1 MKLIATAC
9 ASAWTAAAYTAGVVQ
24 HQVVYGK
31 TDAETL
37 SLNLGKYKNATAHA
51 AAQGA
56 DIVVLPEFGLGM
68 PVAECFDTSRQSV
81 FCEPIPFNT
90 GDIPCSGSSTSSP
103 SIQKTASCL
112 AVNSHVYLSI
122 NTCEAVEGVG
132 NYNTQIVYDST
143 GAMIAKYRKV
153 HPWYTSCFLKPES
166 ADLVTFKTSFS
177 SKPFGVF
184 ICYDIL
190 FREPGRKLVDLG
202 VTQFVYSAAIPLV
215 GAAAQ
220 RLWSFMQSST
230 LLGSN
235 LQDGQ
240 SGVFV
245 NGSRVSVSPAS
256 GQDQVV
262 VATVSEGRD
271 VEYEL

>member
-1 MKLIATAC
+1 MKLISTVFT
-9 ASAWTAAAYTAGVVQ
+9 SAWSAAAYTAGVVQ
-24 HQVVYGK
+24 HQVVYGR

-68 PVAECFDTSRQSV
+68 PVARCSDISQQSV

-90 GDIPCSGSSTSSP
+90 GEVPCSGSSSSP
-103 SIQKTASCL
+103 LIQQTASCL
-112 AVNSHVYLSI
+112 AASSRVYLSI

-132 NYNTQIVYDST
+132 NYNSQIIYDSA
-143 GAMIAKYRKV
+143 GAMIAKYRKA

-166 ADLVTFKTSFS
+166 VDLVTFKTPFS

-245 NGSRVSVSPAS
+245 NGSRVTESPAS
-256 GQDQVV
+256 GHDQVV
-262 VATVSEGRD
+262 IATVSEGT
-271 VEYEL
+271 EKEHEL